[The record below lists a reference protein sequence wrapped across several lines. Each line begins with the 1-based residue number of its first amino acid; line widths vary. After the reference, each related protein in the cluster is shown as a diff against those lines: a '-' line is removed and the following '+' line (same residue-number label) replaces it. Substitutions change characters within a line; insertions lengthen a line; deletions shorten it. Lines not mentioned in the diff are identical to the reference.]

1 LSVARAE
8 SRATRVLV
16 MSSKAG
22 SMNADVEKKLRK
34 AFADFTILE
43 FDPDEDLSQLMSPQ
57 ARLVVAGGDG
67 TVEFMVRKFAD
78 TQHPIGIVPLGT
90 YNNLAHALGLADDL
104 DRAIDIARNGRPKPI
119 TLGRVNDHIFVE
131 ACAIGLLGETI
142 VLGDA
147 AKDHAFGKL
156 NERLKSVLSARRF
169 RYEISGDF
177 DGKGSAMSLVFSNTG
192 SIGSQLQIA
201 DTSPIHP
208 YLEFSVQA
216 GSTRLDIARRA
227 LVAAVLRKH
236 QPTASAEQVIKFTKL
251 VIKTTPRVRVYADNF
266 QVGRTP
272 ATVVAETSAL
282 KMMLPA

>member
-1 LSVARAE
+1 
-8 SRATRVLV
+8 

-22 SMNADVEKKLRK
+22 SMDADVERKLRK

-104 DRAIDIARNGRPKPI
+104 DRAIEVAREGRARPI
-119 TLGRVNDHIFVE
+119 TLGRINDHIFVE

-147 AKDHAFGKL
+147 AKDHAFGQL
-156 NERLKSVLSARRF
+156 NDHLKSVLSAKRF

-177 DGKGSAMSLVFSNTG
+177 EGKGAAMSLVFSNTG

-227 LVAAVLRKH
+227 LMAAVLRKH
-236 QPTASAEQVIKFTKL
+236 QPTPSAEQVIKFNKL
-251 VIKTTPRVRVYADNF
+251 VVKTTPRVRVYADNF

-282 KMMLPA
+282 KMLLPA

>member
-1 LSVARAE
+1 MSVARAE